1 MEVYR
6 YVFDG
11 MRGFILIMNQSET
24 RFFVW
29 KGQGLAM
36 IFREMLDEAGGADFQ
51 LFWHT
56 NFCDDIDLKRQLNKN
71 QILALVLNVRQ
82 NDVGVILYA

>member
-1 MEVYR
+1 MNLEDLDIHHTKYT
-6 YVFDG
+6 YPGQVFIDTFSTAWG
-11 MRGFILIMNQSET
+11 GFILIMNQSET

-29 KGQGLAM
+29 KKKGLAM

-56 NFCDDIDLKRQLNKN
+56 IFVTI
-71 QILALVLNVRQ
+71 
-82 NDVGVILYA
+82 